1 MWVVQYSIM
10 LSLFINCLSLIN
22 NFSVKKNC
30 TEKPFIFN
38 SVKENKDRNL
48 NIFFDEET
56 EKIFFTVL
64 SCFGTNKNCAFF
76 NSD

>member
-1 MWVVQYSIM
+1 M
-10 LSLFINCLSLIN
+10 
-22 NFSVKKNC
+22 

-64 SCFGTNKNCAFF
+64 SYFGTNKNCAFF